1 MPRKYNLTKYD
12 VLANMIHKLSVK
24 ELGLNHGNADN
35 ATPEHADSYD
45 DETLKAIAVL
55 IASFSSNH
63 SWQTYRYITIH
74 ESTGNSNA
82 IKEEYSEAEKTR
94 WKNVTQYDIG
104 EVANTNLPDNVF
116 SEWLFFNV
124 VKDKHDTYRRAWRIL
139 KEQFSNQVE
148 ADLESKE

>member
-12 VLANMIHKLSVK
+12 VLATMIHKLSMK
-24 ELGLNHGNADN
+24 EQGLTHGDDDN
-35 ATPEHADSYD
+35 PNQEHAQLYD

-55 IASFSSNH
+55 IAAFSSNH
-63 SWQTYRYITIH
+63 SWQTYRYITVH
-74 ESTGNSNA
+74 GSSGNSNA
-82 IKEEYSEAEKTR
+82 IKEEYSEAEKNR

-124 VKDKHDTYRRAWRIL
+124 AKERHDTYRKAWGIL

-148 ADLESKE
+148 ADLENSE